1 MDRAPNAKAP
11 SAAASQVMS
20 QAPALEGWGATHAVA
35 IAVTPIAT
43 PPHPGTAVKDAAF
56 SMVSRMK
63 RRSSTACVC
72 SGAGRRRRERTGR
85 AQGMSGFIPER
96 KILVKYFVIQS
107 NIQRTIEFDPG
118 MRRSLSNSLAEPQPL
133 AEVGHLANV
142 VAFVQRQEGDLST
155 DLPVQCH
162 ALGNRYRQRIR
173 RCIRERDSKSARHF
187 IPNWK
192 ELVNPRVL
200 AVIRQLGA

>member
-1 MDRAPNAKAP
+1 
-11 SAAASQVMS
+11 MS
-20 QAPALEGWGATHAVA
+20 QAPALEGWGATDAVA

-56 SMVSRMK
+56 SMVSRIK

-72 SGAGRRRRERTGR
+72 SGAGRRRRERTGP

-96 KILVKYFVIQS
+96 KIFVKYFIIQS
-107 NIQRTIEFDPG
+107 SVQRRIGFDPG

-133 AEVGHLANV
+133 PEVGHLTDV
-142 VAFVQRQEGDLST
+142 VAFVKRQERDLSA
-155 DLPVQCH
+155 DLAVQCH
-162 ALGNRYRQRIR
+162 TFGDRCRQRFR
-173 RCIRERDSKSARHF
+173 RCIRQRYCQVARHL

-192 ELVNPRVL
+192 ELVDPRVL
-200 AVIRQLGA
+200 AVIRELGAPNKELFPRSRPFLSQ